1 MKEFKE
7 DKLELEQRIRELL
20 GEFSDKYKVSITDI
34 ELTPFINYGDGSE
47 RYHVSV
53 KVDV

>member
-20 GEFSDKYKVSITDI
+20 GEFSDKYNVSITDI
-34 ELTPFINYGDGSE
+34 ELNSFINYVNGNE

-53 KVDV
+53 KVDL